1 MTLELLQVIKPSG
14 ESVAKMEPDI
24 PKDELRRL
32 YRVMVLTRNLDTRGL
47 QLQRQG
53 RIGFYIGCLGQ
64 EAAHIG
70 SAYALKPEDWVFP
83 AYREIGSMLL
93 RGITLNQ
100 LLDQYFANAEDVQ
113 KGRQLTNLFGVKTAN
128 YVTGSAPIA
137 TQLPQAVGVALAAKI
152 KGDPIVTL
160 TYFGDGGTSENDFH
174 TGMNFAGVYKTPTV
188 FFCINN
194 HWAISVPVERQTA
207 SETIAIKAQ
216 AYGFE
221 GIRVDGNDILAVYRT
236 TKEAVEKA
244 RKGGGPTL
252 IEAVTYR
259 MGAHSSSDDPKRYS
273 SQQELEEWQKRDPL
287 VRFRKYLE
295 WKGMWSEADEKKTQ
309 DETNREIDEAV
320 QHAEKLPKPAL
331 ETLFTDVY
339 AEMPWNLE
347 EQLRELRQE
356 KERGESN

>member
-1 MTLELLQVIKPSG
+1 MTLELLQVIKPTG
-14 ESVAKMEPDI
+14 ESVEEMEPEI
-24 PKDELRRL
+24 SKDELQRL
-32 YRVMVLTRNLDTRGL
+32 YRLMVLTRNLDTRGL

-83 AYREIGSMLL
+83 AYREIGAMLT
-93 RGITLNQ
+93 RGITLTQ
-100 LLDQYFANAEDVQ
+100 LLDQYFANAEDLE
-113 KGRQLTNLFGVKTAN
+113 KGRQLTNLVGSKAVN

-137 TQLPQAVGVALAAKI
+137 TQIPHAVGTALAAKLR
-152 KGDPIVTL
+152 GDPIVTL

-174 TGMNFAGVYKTPTV
+174 AGMNFAGVFKTPTI
-188 FFCINN
+188 FFCQNN

-207 SETIAIKAQ
+207 SESIAIKAK
-216 AYGFE
+216 AYGFD
-221 GIRVDGNDILAVYRT
+221 GIRVDGNDILAVFSI
-236 TKEAVEKA
+236 TKEAVDRA
-244 RKGGGPTL
+244 RVGGGPTL

-259 MGAHSSSDDPKRYS
+259 MGPHSSSDDPKRYRS
-273 SQQELEEWQKRDPL
+273 EQELAEWQKRDPL
-287 VRFRKYLE
+287 IRFRKYLE
-295 WKGMWSEADEKKTQ
+295 KKKLWTEADEKKTQ
-309 DETNREIDEAV
+309 DETNREIDEAI

-347 EQLRELRQE
+347 EQLHQLQAE
-356 KERGESN
+356 KRRSDNP

>member
-1 MTLELLQVIKPSG
+1 
-14 ESVAKMEPDI
+14 MEPDI
-24 PKDELRRL
+24 PKDELKRL

-236 TKEAVEKA
+236 TKDAVEKA

-295 WKGMWSEADEKKTQ
+295 WKGMWSEAEEKKTQ

-347 EQLRELRQE
+347 EQLRELREE
-356 KERGESN
+356 KQQGDHN